1 MRLSTLPGQECAL
14 IVLSIK
20 IIFQLYLSGFLPL
33 VLAFSLDVTGPGK
46 TFLE

>member
-1 MRLSTLPGQECAL
+1 MRLPNLPGQECAL
-14 IVLSIK
+14 ILLSMK
-20 IIFQLYLSGFLPL
+20 IIFQLYLSGFLPR